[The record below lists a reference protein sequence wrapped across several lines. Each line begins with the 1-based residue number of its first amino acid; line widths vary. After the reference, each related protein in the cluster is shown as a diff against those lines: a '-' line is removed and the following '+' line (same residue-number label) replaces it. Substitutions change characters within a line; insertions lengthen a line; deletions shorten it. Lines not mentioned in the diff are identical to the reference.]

1 MKRKAEINRKSYET
15 DISLFICLEGEGN
28 IEIDSGIGFFDH
40 MLTLLAA
47 HGSFD
52 ISLRCVGD
60 LYVDGHHT
68 VEDIGIVFGKA
79 FRKAL
84 GDRKGINRY
93 GTVFVP
99 MDECLAMVS
108 LDISGRPYLHYE
120 VPEMAERVGDFDTE
134 LLEEFL
140 RAFSVHGGIT
150 LHVRVL
156 YGKNTHHII
165 ESIFKALGRALKT
178 AVALEENMTDMK
190 IPSTKGILD

>member
-1 MKRKAEINRKSYET
+1 
-15 DISLFICLEGEGN
+15 
-28 IEIDSGIGFFDH
+28 
-40 MLTLLAA
+40 
-47 HGSFD
+47 
-52 ISLRCVGD
+52 

>member
-79 FRKAL
+79 FREAL

-156 YGKNTHHII
+156 YG
-165 ESIFKALGRALKT
+165 
-178 AVALEENMTDMK
+178 
-190 IPSTKGILD
+190 

>member
-1 MKRKAEINRKSYET
+1 MKRKAEISRKSYET
-15 DISLFICLEGEGN
+15 DISLYLCLEGEGN
-28 IEIDSGIGFFDH
+28 ADINSGIGFFDH
-40 MLTLLAA
+40 MLTLLAS

-52 ISLRCVGD
+52 LRLWCAGD
-60 LYVDGHHT
+60 LHVDGHHT
-68 VEDIGIVFGKA
+68 VEDIGIVIGKA
-79 FRKAL
+79 LREAL
-84 GDRKGINRY
+84 GERKGINRY
-93 GTVFVP
+93 GTSFLP

-150 LHVRVL
+150 MHVRVL

-178 AVALEENMTDMK
+178 AIALEPNATDMK
-190 IPSTKGILD
+190 RPSTKGILD